1 VRARAGLAPRAKT
14 GTGQTGAGTAKTTQN
29 KKKTGFLRLEID
41 FLEISFF
48 FFDFGPI
55 SPEKSAV
62 FSCFG
67 PSVRPSDGL
76 RNEACGTLLGSL
88 PHGPGGCC
96 QPATRVA
103 RTGRCVGATSRCGP
117 AHERRQWRPG
127 QGKKIGFRKKC
138 CLAPSAAA
146 GIWENPDF
154 GQNDGFS
161 DFVFRFWTDFP
172 EIGSFFLFWGGV
184 WAITSQPGPAGIVL
198 APPAEGQ
205 AHAQGPRLGGV

>member
-1 VRARAGLAPRAKT
+1 MRARAGLAPRAKT

-117 AHERRQWRPG
+117 AHERRSAGGRAKVPGRCRAGWQRAPGFAKRPACMQRAPGFAKRPVRAHPKPRVNSKKTGFWRSIS
-127 QGKKIGFRKKC
+127 QK
-138 CLAPSAAA
+138 S
-146 GIWENPDF
+146 
-154 GQNDGFS
+154 
-161 DFVFRFWTDFP
+161 RFF
-172 EIGSFFLFWGGV
+172 
-184 WAITSQPGPAGIVL
+184 
-198 APPAEGQ
+198 
-205 AHAQGPRLGGV
+205 